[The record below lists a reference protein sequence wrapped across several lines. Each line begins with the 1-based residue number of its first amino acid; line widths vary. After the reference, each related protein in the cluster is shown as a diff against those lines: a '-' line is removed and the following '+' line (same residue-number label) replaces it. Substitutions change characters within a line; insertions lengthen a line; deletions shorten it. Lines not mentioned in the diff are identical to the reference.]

1 MTIEAPVS
9 HTSFEDAT
17 DAHAESPIS
26 RRAPTLT
33 RAFTFRP
40 ARVSDAT
47 ACAPLVFASGEH
59 EFEFFLGAPREEC
72 IAFLR
77 YAFAL
82 SAGRFSW
89 RRHEVAIDAQ
99 GDIVAVLAAHDG
111 RRIFADDPHIVWTL
125 LRYFGILRTVPMLL
139 RGLVLETELPK
150 PKRAQTLVAHCAT
163 RAGARGAGVFTAL
176 FEHGLRAEQAV
187 QRGLEAAEREIVL
200 DVLVSNTRAMALYR
214 RLGFV
219 ELPRR
224 RSRSRYLPARLE
236 SVRMRL
242 ASRRPA

>member
-1 MTIEAPVS
+1 M
-9 HTSFEDAT
+9 AT
-17 DAHAESPIS
+17 GSGAAQTTPHMMPGRVHGQLAHA
-26 RRAPTLT
+26 RTL
-33 RAFTFRP
+33 TFRP

-59 EFEFFLGAPREEC
+59 EFEFFLGVPREQC

-89 RRHEVAIDAQ
+89 QRHEVAVDSQ
-99 GDIVAVLAAHDG
+99 GEVVAVLAAHDG
-111 RRIFADDPHIVWTL
+111 RRILSDDPQIVWTL
-125 LRYFGILRTVPMLL
+125 LRYFGIVRMVPMLL

-150 PKRAQTLVAHCAT
+150 PKRAQTLIAHCAT
-163 RAGARGAGVFTAL
+163 RADARGTGVFTAL
-176 FEHGLRAEQAV
+176 FEHALRAKEAS
-187 QRGLEAAEREIVL
+187 RLGLEAGEREIVL
-200 DVLVSNTRAMALYR
+200 DVLVSNTRAAALYR

-224 RSRSRYLPARLE
+224 RPRSRRLPAPLE
-236 SVRMRL
+236 SVRMRFV
-242 ASRRPA
+242 ARREV